1 MKVITKRREKK
12 FRGEK
17 MNKTLTSM
25 LTIGAGI
32 AAYNYLQKN
41 NVISNRNMR
50 KLKKGMKAIF

>member
-1 MKVITKRREKK
+1 
-12 FRGEK
+12 

-41 NVISNRNMR
+41 NIISNRNMR
-50 KLKKGMKAIF
+50 KLKKGIKTIF